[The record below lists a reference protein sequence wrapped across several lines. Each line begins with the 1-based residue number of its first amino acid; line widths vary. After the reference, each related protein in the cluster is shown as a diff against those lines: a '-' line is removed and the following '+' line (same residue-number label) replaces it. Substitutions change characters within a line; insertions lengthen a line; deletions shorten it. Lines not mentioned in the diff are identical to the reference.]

1 MKTVQDLVAEAKLH
15 VSETAL
21 TEADEVIKK
30 ADLLI
35 DVRDGDEYRQSHI
48 PQAINISRG
57 LLEFKFSN
65 DPSLEN
71 RGLDIV
77 LYCKNS
83 GRSALAA
90 KALKDMGYMHV
101 QIIAGGFEAWQ
112 AAGKPQ
118 AKPEMPS
125 FN

>member
-1 MKTVQDLVAEAKLH
+1 M
-15 VSETAL
+15 
-21 TEADEVIKK
+21 
-30 ADLLI
+30 
-35 DVRDGDEYRQSHI
+35 
-48 PQAINISRG
+48 NISRG

-65 DPSLEN
+65 DPSLDN

-90 KALKDMGYMHV
+90 KALKDMGYMNV
-101 QIIAGGFEAWQ
+101 QIIEGGFEAWQ
-112 AAGKPQ
+112 ASDKPQ

-125 FN
+125 FD

>member
-1 MKTVQDLVAEAKLH
+1 MKTVHDLVAEAKLH
-15 VSETAL
+15 IQETPLAN
-21 TEADEVIKK
+21 ADEAIQN

-48 PQAINISRG
+48 PHATNISRG

-65 DPSLEN
+65 DPTLDN
-71 RGLDIV
+71 RGLGIV

-90 KALKDMGYMHV
+90 KALKDMGYMNV
-101 QIIAGGFEAWQ
+101 QIIEGGFEAWQ
-112 AAGKPQ
+112 AADKPQ

-125 FN
+125 FD